1 MNPYEVLGL
10 KRGASLEEI
19 RQRYKHLAKLNHPD
33 RLHNVSEDEKK
44 EKEEF
49 FKRVTVAY
57 HIAME
62 TADSKPSKEGAT
74 EGATGGWSGWGEVL
88 FNTFA
93 DVANKYMQRKEHR
106 LRVPVDI
113 ADVYLRRQKKLQV
126 FLKGVEEPVMLTI
139 ACHKQRVVT
148 DIIVEDGSV
157 HKVVLDLVVG
167 EHPIYFFDEDGEL
180 VANVDVMWSEYIR
193 GKRVEIRFLDGAD
206 VIVEIPPFACLDE
219 WTPHPSGKFKVCL
232 RVVCPERGWWD
243 HLDEENRGMILKILE
258 NQRT

>member
-33 RLHNVSEDEKK
+33 RLHNVSDAEKK

-62 TADSKPSKEGAT
+62 SAEPSGREDTSGAET
-74 EGATGGWSGWGEVL
+74 GAWGGWGEVL
-88 FNTFA
+88 FHTFA

-113 ADVYLRRQKKLQV
+113 ADVYLRRHKKLQV
-126 FLKGVEEPVMLTI
+126 FLKGVEAPVMLTI
-139 ACHKQRVVT
+139 ACHKERIVT

-157 HKVVLDLVVG
+157 HKVVLDLVVQ
-167 EHPIYFFDEDGEL
+167 EHPIYFFGEDGDV
-180 VANVDVMWSEYIR
+180 VANVDVTWGEYVR
-193 GKRVEIRFLDGAD
+193 GKRVEVKFLDGTD
-206 VIVEIPPFACLDE
+206 VEIEIPPFPNLDE
-219 WTPHPSGKFKVCL
+219 WAQHPSGKFKVCL

-243 HLDEENRGMILKILE
+243 HIDEENRKLILKLLE